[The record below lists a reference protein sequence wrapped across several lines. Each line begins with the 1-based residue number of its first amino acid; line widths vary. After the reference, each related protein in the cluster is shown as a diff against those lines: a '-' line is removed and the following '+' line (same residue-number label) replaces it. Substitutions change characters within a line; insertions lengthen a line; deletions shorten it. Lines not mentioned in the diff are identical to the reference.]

1 MAQPSQTM
9 KLTKDKVYE
18 LIIDFQKTENQSS
31 QLALVEH
38 YTGLVQT
45 LANKY
50 SKGKS
55 FHEDLKQVGMIG
67 LLGAIRRYDPTI
79 GKPFEAFAIPT
90 IIGEI
95 KRFLRDKTWS
105 VHVPRRIKE
114 LGPRIKVAV
123 DALTNEY
130 QRSPKVQEIADYL
143 DVTEEEILET
153 MEMGKSYQAL
163 SVDHSI
169 EADSEGSTVT
179 LLDIV
184 GSQEEGYER
193 VNQKL
198 MLQSVMHVLTDR
210 EKDIIN
216 CTFIKNMSQ
225 KETGEQL
232 GISQMHVSRLQRRAI
247 QKLKEALSNDMPP
260 ELSK

>member
-1 MAQPSQTM
+1 MAQPSQSM
-9 KLTKDKVYE
+9 KLTKEEIIE
-18 LIIDFQKTENQSS
+18 LILEFQRNECETA

-38 YTGLVQT
+38 YTGLVET
-45 LANKY
+45 LAKKY

-55 FHEDLKQVGMIG
+55 FHEDLRQVGMIG
-67 LLGAIRRYDPTI
+67 LLGAIRRYDPSV

-114 LGPRIKVAV
+114 LGPKIKAAV
-123 DALTNEY
+123 EILTTDN

-143 DVTEEEILET
+143 DVTEEEVLET

-169 EADSEGSTVT
+169 EADSDGSTVT
-179 LLDIV
+179 ILDIV
-184 GSQEEGYER
+184 GSQDQGYEK

-198 MLQSVMHVLTDR
+198 MLQSVLHVLSER
-210 EKDIIN
+210 EKDIIE
-216 CTFIKNMSQ
+216 CTFILNKSQ

-247 QKLKEALSNDMPP
+247 QKLREALSKDMPP
-260 ELSK
+260 ELNR